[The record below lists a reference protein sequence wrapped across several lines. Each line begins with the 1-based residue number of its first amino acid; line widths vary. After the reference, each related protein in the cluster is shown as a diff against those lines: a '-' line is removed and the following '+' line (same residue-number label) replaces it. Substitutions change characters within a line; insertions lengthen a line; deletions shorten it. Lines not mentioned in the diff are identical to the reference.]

1 MERGTAADLVQR
13 AREGDR
19 AAWESV
25 TRRYVGLVHAVCR
38 CYRLG
43 DRDAA
48 AVNQVVW
55 LRLAE
60 HLPRFRSPEAV
71 GGWIAAVAR
80 AECLRVLRVRGRI
93 VHTGDEIGPDPADPG
108 APALPAPD
116 PDRVDPTGDD
126 PDAHALLTAYAGL
139 DAADQRLLRVLVAE
153 PRPSD
158 DEISAALD
166 LTVDEVARGRDRTL
180 GLLRGALAAG
190 SGR

>member
-1 MERGTAADLVQR
+1 MA
-13 AREGDR
+13 
-19 AAWESV
+19 
-25 TRRYVGLVHAVCR
+25 RRYVGLVHAVCR

-60 HLPRFRSPEAV
+60 HLPRIRSPEAV

-93 VHTGDEIGPDPADPG
+93 VHTGDEIGPDPADPD
-108 APALPAPD
+108 APASAAPD
-116 PDRVDPTGDD
+116 PDRVDPRGDVG
-126 PDAHALLTAYAGL
+126 ARTLLTSYAGL
-139 DAADQRLLRVLVAE
+139 DAADQSLLRVLVAD

-158 DEISAALD
+158 GEVSAALD
-166 LTVDEVARGRDRTL
+166 LTVDEVGRERDRSL
-180 GLLRGALAAG
+180 ALLRGALGAG
-190 SGR
+190 SGAGAGR

>member
-1 MERGTAADLVQR
+1 METGTVADLVRR

-19 AAWESV
+19 AAWGGL

-60 HLPRFRSPEAV
+60 HLPRIHSPEAV

-80 AECLRVLRVRGRI
+80 TECLRVLRVRGRI
-93 VHTGDEIGPDPADPG
+93 VHTGDEIGPDPA
-108 APALPAPD
+108 APTSAAPD
-116 PDRVDPTGDD
+116 PGQVSPTDD
-126 PDAHALLTAYAGL
+126 AGAHALLTAYASL
-139 DAADQRLLRVLVAE
+139 DAAGQRLLRVLVAE
-153 PRPSD
+153 PRPGH

-166 LTVDEVARGRDRTL
+166 LPVDEIDRARDRSL
-180 GLLRGALAAG
+180 GQLRGALGAG
-190 SGR
+190 SGAGAGR

>member
-1 MERGTAADLVQR
+1 MA
-13 AREGDR
+13 
-19 AAWESV
+19 
-25 TRRYVGLVHAVCR
+25 RRYVGLVHAVCR

-60 HLPRFRSPEAV
+60 HLPRIRSPEAV

-93 VHTGDEIGPDPADPG
+93 VHTGDEIGPDPADPD
-108 APALPAPD
+108 APVSAAPD
-116 PDRVDPTGDD
+116 PERVDPTGDPTGD
-126 PDAHALLTAYAGL
+126 PSGDPGARRLLTSYAGL
-139 DAADQRLLRVLVAE
+139 DASDQSLLRVLVAD

-158 DEISAALD
+158 DEVSAALD
-166 LTVDEVARGRDRTL
+166 LTVDEVGRERDRSL
-180 GLLRGALAAG
+180 ALLRGALGAG
-190 SGR
+190 SGAGAGR